1 MNLDNN
7 NNNNKNNK
15 DMAFTKDEINTM
27 WLAIDNIETA
37 NKDEM
42 KVIQTIHNLEVQDMV
57 NNIKYKL
64 KKYIDEQ

>member
-1 MNLDNN
+1 MNLDKN

-37 NKDEM
+37 NKDDM
-42 KVIQTIHNLEVQDMV
+42 RIVQTIHNLEVQDMV
-57 NNIKYKL
+57 NSIKHKL

>member
-37 NKDEM
+37 NKDDM
-42 KVIQTIHNLEVQDMV
+42 RIVQTIHNLEVQDMV
-57 NNIKYKL
+57 NNIKHKL

>member
-37 NKDEM
+37 NKDDM
-42 KVIQTIHNLEVQDMV
+42 RIVQTIHNLEVQDMV
-57 NNIKYKL
+57 NSIKDKL

>member
-42 KVIQTIHNLEVQDMV
+42 RIVQTIHNLEVQDMV
-57 NNIKYKL
+57 NNIKHKL